1 MLLACFL
8 LCGCQ
13 VSRNVPTLP
22 SDFQQVYVAGRMA
35 QPPVIDGKLDDPAWV
50 SAPWTIDFR
59 DIEGDAKPN
68 PRFRTRAKMGWDEE
82 YLYIAADMDEPH
94 VWGTLTK
101 RDSIIYNDNDFEVFI
116 DPDGDNLDYYEL
128 EVNALNTQFD
138 LMLTHPYRCGGNYDI
153 GWDIDGLRTAVDIRG
168 TLNDSSDI
176 DDGWSMEIAIPW
188 KSMESHAN
196 RSIPPSAGDQW
207 PVNYSRVQW
216 RHRLKADGSY
226 ERVPDVREDNW
237 TWTPQ
242 EAIDMHRPEYWG
254 LVEFSSEAPGRGEFT
269 LPDDAAAWTLL
280 RRIHHA
286 AEQYKSTNGSWP
298 RSMRELEGRYEP
310 LQEDDLGEPAIMSS
324 SEGFIVTVDQHG
336 PDEIREYRFGPGC
349 RRSMTARSVASS

>member
-1 MLLACFL
+1 M

-35 QPPVIDGKLDDPAWV
+35 DPPVIDGKLDDPAWKT
-50 SAPWTIDFR
+50 APWTIAFR
-59 DIEGDAKPN
+59 DIEGDAKPD
-68 PRFRTRAKMGWDEE
+68 PRFLTRAKMGWDEE
-82 YLYIAADMDEPH
+82 YFYIGADMEDPH

-116 DPDGDNLDYYEL
+116 DPDGDNHDYYEL

-138 LMLTHPYRCGGNYDI
+138 LMLTKPYRCGGTYDI
-153 GWDIDGLRTAVDIRG
+153 GWDIEGLKTAVDIRG
-168 TLNDSSDI
+168 TLNKSDDV

-188 KSMESHAN
+188 ESMRSHAN
-196 RSIPPSAGDQW
+196 RSIPPKPGDQW

-216 RHRLKADGSY
+216 QHQLKPDGSY
-226 ERVPDVREDNW
+226 ERIPDVREDNW

-242 EAIDMHRPEYWG
+242 DAIDMHRPEYWG
-254 LVEFSSEAPGRGEFT
+254 LVEFSSRPPGRGEFT
-269 LPDDAAAWTLL
+269 LPDDAVAWTLL

-286 AEQYKSTNGSWP
+286 AEQYKSANQSWP
-298 RSMRELEGRYEP
+298 VSLALIQGQYEP
-310 LQEDDLGEPAIMSS
+310 MNIEGLGEPRISHNA
-324 SEGFIVTVDQHG
+324 EGFIVTVEQTG
-336 PDEIREYRFGPGC
+336 PNEVREYQFGPGC
-349 RRSMTARSVASS
+349 LRGMKARSTSSS